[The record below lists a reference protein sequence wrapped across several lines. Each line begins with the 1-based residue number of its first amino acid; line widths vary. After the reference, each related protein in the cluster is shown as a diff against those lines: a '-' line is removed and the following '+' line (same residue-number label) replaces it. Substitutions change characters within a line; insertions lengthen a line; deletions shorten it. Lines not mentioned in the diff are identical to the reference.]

1 MDTTGSKLIGECILC
16 RIFWSNSLSSARYF
30 VSTQL
35 PVILYALVMMLM
47 LCTALSF
54 DYSLFTMTRYGE
66 ERRKGASLED
76 SIAAWQRQA

>member
-1 MDTTGSKLIGECILC
+1 M
-16 RIFWSNSLSSARYF
+16 SL
-30 VSTQL
+30 QL

-66 ERRKGASLED
+66 ERRKGASLEK
-76 SIAAWQRQA
+76 SIEPRPSSGPQLRAVDELKEWLNHIKSMKCG

>member
-1 MDTTGSKLIGECILC
+1 M
-16 RIFWSNSLSSARYF
+16 SLE
-30 VSTQL
+30 L

-76 SIAAWQRQA
+76 ALAARPPRH